1 MRRLITEITSALFVF
16 ALIGVAPGISRA
28 QSDNQPGPA
37 LQTDRVVA
45 GSLGP

>member
-1 MRRLITEITSALFVF
+1 MRRLITEIISALFVF

-28 QSDNQPGPA
+28 QSDNRPGAA
-37 LQTDRVVA
+37 LLVDRDVA